1 MAKKQKSPGVK
12 ALRKLVDDTRGAREK
27 MIQRVERA
35 QTRVTALGDRLA
47 AAERQL
53 ADALEARAARLSAK
67 THAAPAAGA
76 TPRVA
81 KKVPARKRATS
92 TRKTSTRTG
101 AKRATAAKPATA
113 KRTTTKRTTT
123 AKRTTAKR
131 TPAAKRATT
140 AKPTAAT
147 RSTARRTTAKRTTTR
162 RTAARRTPPT
172 A

>member
-123 AKRTTAKR
+123 AKRTPT
-131 TPAAKRATT
+131 AKRATT